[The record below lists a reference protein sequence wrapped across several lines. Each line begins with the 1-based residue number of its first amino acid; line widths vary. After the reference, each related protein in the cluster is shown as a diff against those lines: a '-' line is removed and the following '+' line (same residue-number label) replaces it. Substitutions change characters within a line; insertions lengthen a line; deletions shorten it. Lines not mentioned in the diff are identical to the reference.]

1 MILPQ
6 SFVLYSLIEC
16 LISIDIFSLTM
27 FMKTVCQVIFM
38 NRKNI
43 RRHCPCSG
51 VTMRVRIF
59 IQDRSLMSN
68 FVKIFFHM
76 LKIWRFPNFLQ
87 NSQDP
92 KCFVCHPQE
101 LMFLIWHLAI
111 VTCAFDIFKCYSTE
125 HVNIKVILTIINIT
139 QSQDYF

>member
-51 VTMRVRIF
+51 VTMCVKIF
-59 IQDRSLMSN
+59 IQDRSLTSN

-92 KCFVCHPQE
+92 KCCRHISSPRTHVFDLTSCHCDMCVWYL
-101 LMFLIWHLAI
+101 LMLQYWACEYKSDPNH
-111 VTCAFDIFKCYSTE
+111 
-125 HVNIKVILTIINIT
+125 N
-139 QSQDYF
+139 